1 MFAVPASVHAA
12 YGLRQIPYGFKR
24 WVLRQDVK
32 PENLYEWD
40 VEGGVEGGVE
50 GDVEGERKKAE
61 IVQQE
66 KVSDRV

>member
-50 GDVEGERKKAE
+50 RMV
-61 IVQQE
+61 VL
-66 KVSDRV
+66 